1 LHRAFP
7 SAIHLPYRGMKAISD
22 HDNCNSNGGS
32 SSSGSSCGSNGS
44 RNNSYHCTDSADYSN
59 TWLCVEC
66 QNVKLEGAEDLTTQ
80 KAYRSLEISE
90 LCLLSLYNTTRGR
103 KKNKG
108 RAMIKPPKKSADDRT
123 ESVAPIRLTE
133 DSSDASRSFALL
145 DGIWLESWLDFMSD
159 TAVDKPGPLCNT
171 PLCCKHGQVL
181 VPPCMVHILGDVSPA
196 DLKSALGYEETSCK
210 GFPDMEIIT
219 MAQWRALLRI
229 YSPSSSSMS
238 KRRKLNHSSSVVT
251 IDMSD
256 DTCADSGAVGVRGA
270 GELDMSISGTVG
282 ASNSTSSA
290 GPSEDN
296 IEYHNGTSSIAL
308 DSAPHVF
315 QVLISPPVPVPI
327 PVPMAVTDGEGVH
340 IPGPKEGFW
349 TWSPS
354 LCTVCRDDVVERMND
369 IHLNFERYSFEIV
382 IVPLEVEDIVLEGDE
397 DRERDRERERESKV
411 DAEFTRPSSSSTAST
426 AIANGGPS
434 RRNPSRRRGCKSVRA
449 FLSSTDSISLV
460 KQKLAEKVDDS
471 VCCGLGGHTLVY
483 SGVHLT
489 DHTKTLRD
497 YNVRR
502 DEVLQLLLSKS
513 DISVDTLFGSTGNG
527 KLDSY
532 ERGFGHN
539 SFLTGSF
546 PADTVSTAQEPSR
559 IKDSQKIIDQI
570 MLVTGCTAD
579 QAMNTLTRF
588 HGNVN
593 NACEALLPS

>member
-7 SAIHLPYRGMKAISD
+7 SAIHLPYRGVKASSD
-22 HDNCNSNGGS
+22 HDNCNSNGRSSSS
-32 SSSGSSCGSNGS
+32 SSSGGSNGS
-44 RNNSYHCTDSADYSN
+44 RNNNNNHCTDTTDYSN
-59 TWLCVEC
+59 IWLCLEC
-66 QNVKLEGAEDLTTQ
+66 QNEKLEGAEDLTTQ
-80 KAYRSLEISE
+80 KAHRSLEISE

-108 RAMIKPPKKSADDRT
+108 RAMIRPPKKSVDDKID
-123 ESVAPIRLTE
+123 SAPPIRLVE
-133 DSSDASRSFALL
+133 DSSDASKSLALI
-145 DGIWLESWLDFMSD
+145 DGVWLESWLDFMSD
-159 TAVDKPGPLCNT
+159 TSVDKPGPLCNT

-181 VPPCMVHILGDVSPA
+181 VPPYMVRILGDVSPA

-256 DTCADSGAVGVRGA
+256 DTGSSNGGTGGVRGA
-270 GELDMSISGTVG
+270 VESDMSVTVTVS
-282 ASNSTSSA
+282 ASTSAS
-290 GPSEDN
+290 SVVLFKEENEHHD
-296 IEYHNGTSSIAL
+296 GTSSIAL
-308 DSAPHVF
+308 ESDVPFVF

-327 PVPMAVTDGEGVH
+327 PIPMAVTDVEGVH
-340 IPGPKEGFW
+340 IPGPKDEFW

-369 IHLNFERYSFEIV
+369 IHLNFERCSFEIV

-397 DRERDRERERESKV
+397 DRESKV
-411 DAEFTRPSSSSTAST
+411 VDGEFTRPGSSSTASS

-434 RRNPSRRRGCKSVRA
+434 RRNPSRRRGSKSVKV

-489 DHTKTLRD
+489 DHSKTLRD

-502 DEVLQLLLSKS
+502 DEVMQLLLSNS
-513 DISVDTLFGSTGNG
+513 DISVDTLFGSAGNG

-546 PADTVSTAQEPSR
+546 PADSVSTAQEPSR
-559 IKDSQKIIDQI
+559 NKDSQKIVDQI

-593 NACEALLPS
+593 DACEALLTS